1 MFTSFP
7 LLVLIPIFVVAAAVT
22 WLAGTQLSNT
32 TDVIS
37 SRFGLGEALGG
48 IISRWLSTYDGTLK
62 CSCFLLNG
70 IKVQFF
76 SPQRSTN
83 QRILPAGACHI
94 PSEAP

>member
-62 CSCFLLNG
+62 CSCFLLND
-70 IKVQFF
+70 IKIQFF
-76 SPQRSTN
+76 SLQRSAN
-83 QRILPAGACHI
+83 QRTLQAGACHI